1 MAFYWSCYIYLFV
14 RLSQY
19 WALSNILLSRV
30 FCFQYL
36 YCLAG
41 IGREFNIW
49 HNWQVGMGVV
59 VTNMVPACKRSSLVV
74 LLRGA
79 INNNFTKCGYCRAGS
94 VAGF

>member
-1 MAFYWSCYIYLFV
+1 MAFFGCNINMFV

-41 IGREFNIW
+41 IGREFNIR
-49 HNWQVGMGVV
+49 HNWQVGMCVV
-59 VTNMVPACKRSSLVV
+59 VTSMVPACKRSSLVV
-74 LLRGA
+74 LLKGA
-79 INNNFTKCGYCRAGS
+79 TKSNFTKRGYCRVGS